1 MLLFVSQQFVH
12 FKTGTFFFK
21 HRRIGHLRSFIYHTL
36 IHKSN
41 YNARNITKD
50 DYGILIYFTQRLFE
64 HLYQGYKEVADMRLY
79 DNSLNLDI
87 DRWIDERDAA
97 LEKNEELTKELDA
110 AHEEIARLKEKLS
123 ELESN

>member
-1 MLLFVSQQFVH
+1 
-12 FKTGTFFFK
+12 
-21 HRRIGHLRSFIYHTL
+21 
-36 IHKSN
+36 
-41 YNARNITKD
+41 
-50 DYGILIYFTQRLFE
+50 
-64 HLYQGYKEVADMRLY
+64 MRLY